1 MSTDDNA
8 YYTVEQNHSA
18 SDTMQG
24 GDNAGDYDVIIVDAA
39 IIGVVNAADAVT
51 EAECNDEEFG
61 KSK

>member
-1 MSTDDNA
+1 
-8 YYTVEQNHSA
+8 
-18 SDTMQG
+18 MQG

-39 IIGVVNAADAVT
+39 IIGVVNAADAAA